1 MYYQSYC
8 FIKSWLLTNS
18 KNEDDFYPNVKYL
31 RWELMWFSQR
41 LKVGMLG
48 RNFDWDLGQ
57 NSMTYLGKFKSFKG
71 TFLCTFLLSMLFLLL
86 LSFWET
92 EKTGERWC
100 GQDAW
105 RIKRVPWKYYVN
117 KLSFSCIFIIKT
129 NKLERWNKNN

>member
-41 LKVGMLG
+41 LKVGMWG

-57 NSMTYLGKFKSFKG
+57 ISMTYLRKLKSFKG
-71 TFLCTFLLSMLFLLL
+71 TFLVTFFAVHVFILFL
-86 LSFWET
+86 WET
-92 EKTGERWC
+92 EKTGERWG
-100 GQDAW
+100 GQDALK
-105 RIKRVPWKYYVN
+105 IKRVRWKYYVN
-117 KLSFSCIFIIKT
+117 KLSFFHFHNQ
-129 NKLERWNKNN
+129 NKQAWKVKEKDPLG